1 MYYDYSASF
10 ISYHS
15 TLGAKIKDKE
25 GKSKLHTLAA
35 KALDMYRRRWQIK
48 TMFKGLEPTFP
59 HQHITRLCF
68 LVPGHPWHSR
78 DPFAS

>member
-15 TLGAKIKDKE
+15 TLGAKIKDNE

-48 TMFKGLEPTFP
+48 TMFKVWSL
-59 HQHITRLCF
+59 HTRINT
-68 LVPGHPWHSR
+68 
-78 DPFAS
+78 